1 MKLKSEELKKLV
13 MEIKIGMQRQRQRQ
27 RQGI

>member
-13 MEIKIGMQRQRQRQ
+13 MEIKIGMQRQSQRQ